1 MFIESDAP
9 DCSAALLLPQ
19 SCKHSKSADLLRKSL
34 LSHVWRLSSSEALS
48 CKHEQLPSLKIY
60 TLTRITEV
68 LPLQPT
74 DRMVFGAKLK
84 DVFTGSFP
92 RASHQPAPLC
102 TDACCYW
109 FLSMHFLMNQSY
121 LCSIQISAFFVKGL
135 IYHQS
140 YCPLRSQ

>member
-1 MFIESDAP
+1 M
-9 DCSAALLLPQ
+9 
-19 SCKHSKSADLLRKSL
+19 
-34 LSHVWRLSSSEALS
+34 
-48 CKHEQLPSLKIY
+48 
-60 TLTRITEV
+60 
-68 LPLQPT
+68 QPT

-140 YCPLRSQ
+140 YCSTPFSVTISLLCLHRITYAYFVVIPFSFGTHQCQIKGFIQGFYRNIKTIYLFCTSVIIGYRIGCWL

>member
-1 MFIESDAP
+1 MAMP
-9 DCSAALLLPQ
+9 RP
-19 SCKHSKSADLLRKSL
+19 
-34 LSHVWRLSSSEALS
+34 SSSCRAWFSQFAKHFVQQGFCHVIGVSVS
-48 CKHEQLPSLKIY
+48 CLYFTVSLIRVH
-60 TLTRITEV
+60 TQCHVGTRITEV

-74 DRMVFGAKLK
+74 DRMMFGAKLK

-121 LCSIQISAFFVKGL
+121 LCSIQTSAFFVKGL
-135 IYHQS
+135 ICRQS
-140 YCPLRSQ
+140 YCPLRFR